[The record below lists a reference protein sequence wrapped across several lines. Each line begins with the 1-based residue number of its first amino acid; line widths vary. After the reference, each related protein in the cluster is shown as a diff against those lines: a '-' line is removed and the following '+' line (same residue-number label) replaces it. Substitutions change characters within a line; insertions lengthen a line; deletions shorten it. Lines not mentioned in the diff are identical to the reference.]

1 MYFEAEEIEKMKLT
15 MKSKQDYGTHSDEFN
30 EEMECIKTEL
40 ENSTLLTFQEGNIE
54 IEDDRITYIRGEN
67 VMEIV
72 RGEVTDFEMI
82 TQDGSINMQIEGVIV
97 ERNRKENGLLA
108 RTKYKLIINED
119 SFYTNE
125 LELYYE

>member
-1 MYFEAEEIEKMKLT
+1 MKLII
-15 MKSKQDYGTHSDEFN
+15 KSKQDYGTHVDEFK

-67 VMEIV
+67 VMEIAK
-72 RGEVTDFEMI
+72 GEVTDFEMI
-82 TQDGSINMQIEGVIV
+82 TKEGSINMEIEGILV
-97 ERNRKENGLLA
+97 ERNKQEKGILA
-108 RTKYKLIINED
+108 KTKYKLIIGEG

-125 LELYYE
+125 LEIYYE

>member
-1 MYFEAEEIEKMKLT
+1 MKLIIN
-15 MKSKQDYGTHSDEFN
+15 SKQDYGTHVDEFD
-30 EEMECIKTEL
+30 EEMECIKTEM

-72 RGEVTDFEMI
+72 KGEITDFEMN
-82 TQDGSINMQIEGVIV
+82 TKEGSINMQIEGISV
-97 ERNRKENGLLA
+97 ERNKQEKGVLA
-108 RTKYKLIINED
+108 KTKYKLIINENA
-119 SFYTNE
+119 FYTNE

>member
-1 MYFEAEEIEKMKLT
+1 MKLII
-15 MKSKQDYGTHSDEFN
+15 KSKQDYGTHVDEFN

-67 VMEIV
+67 VMEIT
-72 RGEVTDFEMI
+72 RGEVTDFEMV
-82 TQDGSINMQIEGVIV
+82 TKEGTINMQIEGIIV
-97 ERNRKENGLLA
+97 ERNKKETGVLA
-108 RTKYKLIINED
+108 KTKYKLIVSED
-119 SFYTNE
+119 AFYTNE